1 MSEEEETL
9 PDDIIKITYDENG
22 EPSKKLLARKDEGI
36 PYYKIRQ
43 LPFVL
48 RSNVSQ
54 TDSLYGI

>member
-9 PDDIIKITYDENG
+9 PDDIIKITYNENG

-43 LPFVL
+43 LPFVI
-48 RSNVSQ
+48 RTNV
-54 TDSLYGI
+54 